1 MRLLQ
6 ARIQGFGQYRKRA
19 ISFGNGL
26 NLIHGENESGKT
38 TLMKFIEGV
47 LYGFEKPATGTFTE
61 DLEKY
66 RPWDKGP
73 YGGTLLYECGG
84 RRIAVFRDFN
94 SQLLMVTD
102 IASGEDI
109 TGELTDHNQ
118 LVRLSPDRPKLLLS
132 PAAFRNTVSIVQG
145 HSALEMSEVRSE
157 LEENIE
163 NLTSTGDEA
172 LSVRKSL
179 ARLEN
184 RMREIGSEEDPETG
198 LGKLAARENEL
209 KKELIEAK
217 KTQDRRRLI
226 ERELWELPDKPA
238 NLDEARYVVEQAA
251 SEEQKEYL
259 RSLDTE
265 EQETVRKRDALSAA
279 ASEANDR
286 FEELVTAEQTARQ
299 TEEKLAA
306 ARSVLAGRKE
316 KADEIETLKN
326 EVPEVVGTPAA
337 WWIPALLGAFFIAG
351 LVLQW
356 MADPLFLIMSGVA
369 LAALVFWFLK
379 WNGERR
385 TEEQRVLEANTT
397 KEKLAGES
405 RTAEALAEEAE
416 KAVHSLEEEL
426 EQAGRTREEI
436 LHAAGV
442 QTLAEY
448 REQMNRA
455 REQAE
460 LSERA
465 ARLEKERAAW
475 LNRTASD
482 LLVSRRRLLQ
492 SRLSALPEARE
503 AENITRE
510 LTEVSREKEKASL
523 ERNSLA
529 AAYEAI
535 FGLSKEIRREVA
547 PVLSETMRA
556 TVQKVTNGRYENV
569 RIGDDGRLAVVSGSG
584 ETVGL
589 ENLSAGTGDQLYFSL
604 RLSMVDILSPEEK
617 LPLILDDAFYRY
629 DENRLQN
636 ILEVLSTEA
645 KTRQILL
652 FTCQNREREFL
663 AAAGVPVHYQEL
675 QTEKGSA
682 ESLPTV

>member
-6 ARIQGFGQYRKRA
+6 ARIQGFGQYRNRA

-66 RPWDKGP
+66 RPWDQGP

-84 RRIAVFRDFN
+84 RRIAVFRDFG
-94 SQLLMVTD
+94 SHVLAVTD
-102 IASGEDI
+102 LA
-109 TGELTDHNQ
+109 TGKDLTQELTDHHQ
-118 LVRLSPDRPKLLLS
+118 LVRLSPDQPKLILS

-163 NLTSTGDEA
+163 NLTSSGDEA
-172 LSVRKSL
+172 LSVKKSL

-184 RMREIGSEEDPETG
+184 RMREIGSETDPDTG
-198 LGKLAARENEL
+198 LGRLAARETAL
-209 KKELIEAK
+209 KKELADSK
-217 KTQDRRRLI
+217 KTTERRRMI
-226 ERELWELPDKPA
+226 EGELWELPEKPA
-238 NLDEARYVVEQAA
+238 TPEEARYVVEQAA

-259 RSLDTE
+259 RELDDE
-265 EQETVRKRDALSAA
+265 ERRTSGKMQELSAA
-279 ASEANDR
+279 ASKASDR
-286 FEELVTAEQTARQ
+286 FEELVTAEQTMRQ
-299 TEEKLAA
+299 TEEKLVT
-306 ARSVLAGRKE
+306 ARDVLGERRT
-316 KADEIETLKN
+316 KAEESETLGR
-326 EVPEVVGTPAA
+326 EVQEPDREPFA
-337 WWIPALLGAFFIAG
+337 WWIPAVLGVLLAAG
-351 LVLQW
+351 LVLQSIVN
-356 MADPLFLIMSGVA
+356 PLFLILTGVS
-369 LAALVFWFLK
+369 LAALAVWFMK
-379 WNGERR
+379 WTEARR
-385 TEEQRVLEANTT
+385 TEEQRKLEANTL

-405 RTAEALAEEAE
+405 RTAAVLLEEAE
-416 KAVHSLEEEL
+416 NNVRGLEDEL
-426 EQAGRTREEI
+426 EKATRTRQEI
-436 LHAAGV
+436 LESAGV
-442 QTLAEY
+442 GTLAEY
-448 REQMNRA
+448 KELMNRA

-465 ARLEKERAAW
+465 ARLEKERSAW
-475 LNRTASD
+475 LGRTATD
-482 LLVSRRRLLQ
+482 LLANRRRLLQ
-492 SRLSALPEARE
+492 SRLSALPEVRE
-503 AENITRE
+503 AEQITRE
-510 LTEVSREKEKASL
+510 LTDTSREKEKASL

-535 FGLSKEIRREVA
+535 SGLSKEIRREVA

-556 TVQKVTNGRYENV
+556 TVRKVTNGRYENV
-569 RIGDDGRLAVVSGSG
+569 RIGDDGRLSVVSGSG

-589 ENLSAGTGDQLYFSL
+589 DSLSAGTGDQLYFSL
-604 RLSMVDILSPEEK
+604 RLSMVDILSPDEK

-629 DENRLQN
+629 DEGRLQK

-663 AAAGVPVHYQEL
+663 ASAGVPVHYQEL
-675 QTEKGSA
+675 
-682 ESLPTV
+682 